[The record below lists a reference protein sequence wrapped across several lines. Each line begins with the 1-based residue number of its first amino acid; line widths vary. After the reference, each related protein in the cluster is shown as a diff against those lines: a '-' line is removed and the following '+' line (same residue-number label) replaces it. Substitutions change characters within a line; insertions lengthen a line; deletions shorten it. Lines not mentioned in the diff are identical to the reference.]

1 MNPALSTFTFWY
13 LLLAVGPLLA
23 TMAGFFL
30 PSSSILGMGLGIWL
44 AAGTFVTH
52 EARAAT
58 PDEARRFA
66 RLVLVIVTLIWATAL
81 ILLAAFGANAFAAV
95 AWAGWMLG
103 GMFKSLTALL
113 AVGASFVVWYVVA
126 YFVARIVFE
135 WRTGKL
141 APAQPP
147 AVAPDTDRQPGA

>member
-1 MNPALSTFTFWY
+1 MNPATSTFTFWY

-23 TMAGFFL
+23 KLAGLSL
-30 PSSSILGMGLGIWL
+30 PDSSILGMGLGIWL
-44 AAGTFVTH
+44 AADTFVKH

-58 PDEARRFA
+58 TDEARRFA

-103 GMFKSLTALL
+103 GVFTSLTALL
-113 AVGASFVVWYVVA
+113 AVGASFVVWYVGA

-147 AVAPDTDRQPGA
+147 AVAPDSQSGA